1 MKSVALLALVFGV
14 GGCGDDSAKHRD
26 AAIDAKVDA
35 PIDSSVDAGRCAAG
49 QTFFTGEFVDWDS
62 NNGAGFCGI
71 FGAHWTVEGD
81 TTTDS
86 TNPNGRFELCLNA
99 GETKVD
105 IVEPTAASQ
114 CTVDMGT
121 YAIAGLAVANPAVI
135 ATNKLFSSRS
145 METSRVTTFYTGFA
159 ATYDPTKAALFV
171 HVEGTQ
177 SAIAIDA
184 TSLAAQAFDGT
195 TWAAGATGVDVFF
208 PNITVPVGG
217 TTNVTIGGAGGIGG
231 GAVPLVA
238 NTITYITVVGN

>member
-1 MKSVALLALVFGV
+1 MKCCALLALVFAAGA
-14 GGCGDDSAKHRD
+14 CGDDGVKQHD
-26 AAIDAKVDA
+26 AAIDATPDV
-35 PIDSSVDAGRCAAG
+35 PIDAGRCAAG

-62 NNGAGFCGI
+62 NDGAGFCGI
-71 FGAHWTVEGD
+71 FGAHWTVHGD

-86 TNPNGRFELCLNA
+86 TNPNGRFELCLNP
-99 GETKVD
+99 GETQVD
-105 IVEPTAASQ
+105 IVEPTDASQ

-121 YAIAGLAVANPAVI
+121 YAIPGIAIANRAVI

-145 METSRVTTFYTGFA
+145 METSRETTFYASFS
-159 ATYDPTKAALFV
+159 ATFDQAMGQLFV

-177 SAIAIDA
+177 SPISIDA

-208 PNITVPVGG
+208 PNITLPLGG

-231 GAVPLVA
+231 GAVPLA
-238 NTITYITVVGN
+238 AGTITYVTVVGN